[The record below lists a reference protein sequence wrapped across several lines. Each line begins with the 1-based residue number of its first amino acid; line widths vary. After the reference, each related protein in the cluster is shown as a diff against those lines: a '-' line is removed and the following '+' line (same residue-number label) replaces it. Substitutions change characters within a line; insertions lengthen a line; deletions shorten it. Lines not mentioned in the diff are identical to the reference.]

1 MEQVRKLFTKNIYF
15 LVTYSAIAVVGV
27 WIYERIVR
35 PRKVQRDIQ
44 NAIDEIRSMR
54 DERTDH
60 LASFFTGAKD
70 SIKKL

>member
-1 MEQVRKLFTKNIYF
+1 MRKLVSKNIYF
-15 LVTYSAIAVVGV
+15 LITYSVITVAGV
-27 WIYERIVR
+27 WVYEKVIR

-60 LASFFTGAKD
+60 LASLFTDARD
-70 SIKKL
+70 SIKKI